1 MTKTQIDHHASKRK
15 LLDAAVKLIRTK
27 GYAATSIDNVCAEAG
42 LTKGGF
48 FHHFKNKEELG
59 LATAQHWTDTTAPF
73 FESAPYQ
80 KLATPLQRILGYM
93 DFRKSILQGTLA
105 EFTCLAGTLVQEVHT
120 SNPEVA
126 AAGGKAITGHASTL
140 VEDIEAAMLQSG
152 KTFDFT
158 AESLALHTQVVL
170 QGAFILAK
178 ATGGPARAAESI
190 DHLRRYVELLFKGEK
205 P

>member
-1 MTKTQIDHHASKRK
+1 MKNLAINHHSSKRK

-27 GYAATSIDNVCAEAG
+27 GYCATSIDNLCAETG

-48 FHHFKNKEELG
+48 FHHFRNKEELG
-59 LATAQHWTDTTAPF
+59 LAVAQHWTDITAPF
-73 FESAPYQ
+73 FEAAPYQ
-80 KLATPLQRILGYM
+80 KLATPLERILGYV

-126 AAGGKAITGHASTL
+126 AAGGKAIIGHADTL
-140 VEDIEAAMLQSG
+140 AEDIELAMKQSG
-152 KTFDFT
+152 KTFNFT

-190 DHLRRYVELLFKGEK
+190 DHLRRYIELLFDQQEE
-205 P
+205 